1 MLVAMPHIARLTPE
15 QFKALA
21 KYKGW
26 KYTMLAK
33 RWELTAVWI
42 SNMARD
48 PNRPARFDDMLMG
61 LPNLNKLKRDL
72 AGRQKQL
79 DAALA
84 RITPPV
90 AAPPQVPRLQP
101 GFRYH
106 GYLTLGMIVTASV
119 DVGSIAEEGMRGIVF
134 EVQNRGHEEV
144 YGVIFE
150 NGLWD
155 WFSPDYVD
163 MYLASTGLIPPG
175 VDDYRYRDEVHL
187 QHDYA
192 TGIFTFWPPG

>member
-1 MLVAMPHIARLTPE
+1 MPVAAPEIARLTPE

-26 KYTMLAK
+26 KYTMLAA

-84 RITPPV
+84 RIKPPTV
-90 AAPPQVPRLQP
+90 TSPHVPRREP
-101 GFRYH
+101 GLRYH

-134 EVQNRGHEEV
+134 DVQHRPHEEV

-155 WFSPDYVD
+155 WFSPHYVD
-163 MYLASTGLIPPG
+163 LYLASTGLISPG
-175 VDDYRYRDEVHL
+175 LEDYRYRDEVCL
-187 QHDYA
+187 QDDYTA
-192 TGIFTFWPPG
+192 DQFIFWPPV